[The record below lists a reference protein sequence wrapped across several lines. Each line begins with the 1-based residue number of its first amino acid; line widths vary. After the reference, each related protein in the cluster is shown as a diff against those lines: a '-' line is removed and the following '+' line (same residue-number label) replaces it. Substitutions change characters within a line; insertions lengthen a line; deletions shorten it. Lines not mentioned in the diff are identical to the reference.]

1 MTEEHLRRSQSVT
14 QIPLERAKLVIEYQ
28 IARRDAELK
37 NKWLK
42 ADRDDMP
49 SLPSNLSKVLGNTNM
64 VKSLAGKFL
73 NWMMESNGIRF
84 IG

>member
-1 MTEEHLRRSQSVT
+1 MTEEDLRRSQSVT

-37 NKWLK
+37 NTWLK

-64 VKSLAGKFL
+64 VKSLAGKF
-73 NWMMESNGIRF
+73 
-84 IG
+84 